1 MQWLIVIGSVAWIGL
16 LIVPWRPWSTSERL
30 EATDLA
36 SAIGD
41 LAEIS
46 VLIPARNEE
55 ENIERTLYALR
66 DQGLNIKIFLI
77 DDQSTDHTR
86 EKAQAVGLK
95 NLTIIDGRELP
106 NGWTG
111 KLWALE
117 QGRKLVT
124 SRFLLLL
131 DADIELVPGIV
142 FALHQKLVSDS
153 LDLVSI
159 MATLRTDH
167 FWEKWLAPAFVFFFK
182 LVYPFARGNNPQSRL
197 GVAAGGCILL
207 RTEMLMAIGG
217 FEAVRGAVIDDC
229 TLAQKVKDAGGRT
242 WIGLSRSVKS
252 HRPYPNL
259 SSFWAM
265 VARTAYTQLRYSVL
279 ILLATTCLMLIVFWG
294 PFLAIM
300 TTSSML
306 KVLAFAGWS
315 CMIAAYLPTVRFYRL
330 SPLWTMTLPIIA
342 TLYLL
347 MTWSSA
353 MEYWKGRRANWK
365 GRVYAR

>member
-16 LIVPWRPWSTSERL
+16 LVVPWRPWSTSERL

-55 ENIERTLYALR
+55 ESIERTLCALR

-142 FALHQKLVSDS
+142 FALHQKLVSES

-229 TLAQKVKDAGGRT
+229 ALAQKVKDAGGRT

-279 ILLATTCLMLIVFWG
+279 ILLATTWLMLIVFWG

-306 KVLAFAGWS
+306 KVLAFAGWY
-315 CMIAAYLPTVRFYRL
+315 CMIAAYLPMVRFYRL

>member
-1 MQWLIVIGSVAWIGL
+1 MEWLIIFGSIAWIGL
-16 LIVPWRPWSTSERL
+16 LLLPWRPWSTRERL
-30 EATDLA
+30 ESADLA
-36 SAIGD
+36 SASVD
-41 LAEIS
+41 FAKIS

-55 ENIERTLYALR
+55 ENVERTLRALR
-66 DQGLNIKIFLI
+66 DQGKDLQIFLI
-77 DDQSTDHTR
+77 DDQSIDHTK

-95 NLTIIDGRELP
+95 NLTIVDGRELAD
-106 NGWTG
+106 GWTG

-124 SRFLLLL
+124 SGLLLLL
-131 DADIELVPGIV
+131 DADIELAPGMV
-142 FALHQKLVSDS
+142 AALHKKLVSEN

-167 FWEKWLAPAFVFFFK
+167 FWERWLVPAFVFFFK
-182 LVYPFARGNNPQSRL
+182 LVYPFARGNNPKSRL

-207 RTEMLMAIGG
+207 RTEMLVTIGG

-229 TLAQKVKDAGGRT
+229 ALAQKVKGAGGKT

-252 HRPYPNL
+252 HRPYPDL

-265 VARTAYTQLRYSVL
+265 VSRTAYTQLRYSVP
-279 ILLATTCLMLIVFWG
+279 ILLAITSLMLIMFWG
-294 PFLAIM
+294 PFLALIA
-300 TTSSML
+300 TSWTL
-306 KVLAFAGWS
+306 KIVALAGWS

-330 SPLWTMTLPIIA
+330 SPLWTAALPIIA

-353 MEYWKGRRANWK
+353 IEYWKGRRSTWK